1 MHPSKCNTWCFL
13 QDARRQT
20 REGLAAAVAGI
31 GAVGSAAVLTV
42 IGSLMRQR

>member
-1 MHPSKCNTWCFL
+1 MTRNLCITRCFL